1 MKLSSMKKAKSKK
14 GNQSPYLLHF
24 TSIEAFLGMLSPW
37 MNSGKKKDPY
47 LTFHATVF
55 SKMNDA
61 GENKIIYD
69 NFFTDSE
76 WKNQIKTQ
84 YENYLKTEK
93 PYVISFVRG
102 ELKSKIDIPMW
113 LNYGK
118 GATGIYLRFDLKK
131 LNEYYKGKENYRFD
145 KCQYVNSQDK
155 KDKIADLNLYRRI
168 GNFDILFDEIKET
181 SIFLKDKCWEYENE
195 WRIVKFE
202 KDENAKQKITPRGVI
217 EYTET
222 TIPLNT
228 LSKIHIG
235 PKANKEWC
243 EQTLEVILAK
253 IKDYNCSFDIEIS
266 NLKIQ

>member
-1 MKLSSMKKAKSKK
+1 MKKAKNKK
-14 GNQSPYLLHF
+14 ESQSDYLLHF

-37 MNSGKKKDPY
+37 MNSDKKEDAPY
-47 LTFHATVF
+47 LTLHATVF

-69 NFFTDSE
+69 NFFTESE
-76 WKNQIKTQ
+76 WKSQIKTQ

-93 PYVISFVRG
+93 PYVISLIWG
-102 ELKSKIDIPMW
+102 ERDYQKNIPMW

-118 GATGIYLRFDLKK
+118 GASGIYLRFDLKE
-131 LNEYYKGKENYRFD
+131 LNEYYKDKENYRFD
-145 KCQYVNSQDK
+145 KCQYVNS
-155 KDKIADLNLYRRI
+155 KDIKAKIADLNLYRRI
-168 GNFDILFDEIKET
+168 GNCDSLFDEIKET

-228 LSKIHIG
+228 LSKVHIG

-243 EQTLEVILAK
+243 EQTLKVILAK

-266 NLKIQ
+266 KLKIQ